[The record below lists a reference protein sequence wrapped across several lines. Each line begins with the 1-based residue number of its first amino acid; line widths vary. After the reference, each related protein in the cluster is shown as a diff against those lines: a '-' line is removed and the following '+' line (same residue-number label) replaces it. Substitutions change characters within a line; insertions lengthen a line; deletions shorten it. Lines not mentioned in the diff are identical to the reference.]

1 MTLSFRT
8 PSAQTE
14 FVKRTHYLDAPASEA
29 NASTLPAT
37 WYRQAHQ
44 VAAEANLSFPGSVSS
59 DEALKASFAEV
70 HCSLLE
76 VRAGRGMGA
85 GDSAEQCAWVIG
97 EMAPRAAA
105 VHRSPRNAAVSSCLR
120 HRHASGALVDTGW
133 VLRNRN

>member
-8 PSAQTE
+8 PPAQTE
-14 FVKRTHYLDAPASEA
+14 VVKRTHYLDAPASEA

-37 WYRQAHQ
+37 WYQQAHQ
-44 VAAEANLSFPGSVSS
+44 LAAEANLSFPGSVSS

-76 VRAGRGMGA
+76 VRAGRSVKEC
-85 GDSAEQCAWVIG
+85 D
-97 EMAPRAAA
+97 APPCTKQALAFR
-105 VHRSPRNAAVSSCLR
+105 RSPRNAAASSCLR
-120 HRHASGALVDTGW
+120 HRHASGALVDGDTGW